1 MIRQDEYG
9 ADPAYAGAE
18 DEGLQVLYLST
29 YARPERVECVSWRLV
44 GSPFHSFFFQKRE

>member
-18 DEGLQVLYLST
+18 DEGLQVRYLST
-29 YARPERVECVSWRLV
+29 YARAFEEQNVLAS
-44 GSPFHSFFFQKRE
+44 